1 MSIVASAIWHVAPS
15 CWNHMSSTSISFILG
30 QKKSVI
36 MGVGPNPDAKFAKL
50 KTAKG
55 RVLVHGE
62 ELTSSGSPAHFH
74 GPRKCSRPI
83 WRSFDVRMLAD
94 CLPNRSSPIWPPN
107 VGESTLKGHRVC
119 RKMGATFALMKFHH
133 LDVLL
138 NRVTCHGDFA
148 SVTEY

>member
-1 MSIVASAIWHVAPS
+1 
-15 CWNHMSSTSISFILG
+15 MSSTSISFILG

-62 ELTSSGSPAHFH
+62 ELTASGSPAHFH

-83 WRSFDVRMLAD
+83 WRSFDVRVLAD
-94 CLPNRSSPIWPPN
+94 CLPNWSSRIWQPN
-107 VGESTLKGHRVC
+107 VREVHPLC
-119 RKMGATFALMKFHH
+119 RKMGATFALMDTHFRNI
-133 LDVLL
+133 VLSFG
-138 NRVTCHGDFA
+138 RVTCHGNLA
-148 SVTEY
+148 SVTK